1 MRGQVAAVTVENA
14 ETLGENEYLIPP
26 KIHKEWVNIL
36 KFIGATGSGYFS
48 RMAIRDS
55 VPLTERE
62 VVAKQHKSS
71 P

>member
-1 MRGQVAAVTVENA
+1 M
-14 ETLGENEYLIPP
+14 
-26 KIHKEWVNIL
+26 L
-36 KFIGATGSGYFS
+36 KFIGATTSGYFS